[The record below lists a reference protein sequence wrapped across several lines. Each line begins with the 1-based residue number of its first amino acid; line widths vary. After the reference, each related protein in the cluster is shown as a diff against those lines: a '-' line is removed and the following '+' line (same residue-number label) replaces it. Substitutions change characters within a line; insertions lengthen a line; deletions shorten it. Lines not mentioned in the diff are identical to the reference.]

1 MRKLLSLRLKKKR
14 INYRKKDDYDK
25 LDMTIVEKFDDFMN
39 QNVKE
44 EKKEEPIIN
53 IDNDSVIVGDVT
65 DDQYYDDFFME
76 DDN

>member
-1 MRKLLSLRLKKKR
+1 
-14 INYRKKDDYDK
+14 
-25 LDMTIVEKFDDFMN
+25 MTIVEKFDDFMN